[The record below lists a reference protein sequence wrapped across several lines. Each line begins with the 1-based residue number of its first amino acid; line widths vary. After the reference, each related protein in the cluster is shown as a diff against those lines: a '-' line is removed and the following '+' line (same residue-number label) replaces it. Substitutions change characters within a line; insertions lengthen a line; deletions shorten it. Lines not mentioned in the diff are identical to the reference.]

1 MHGVAKSWTRLC
13 DWTTTS
19 LVVDCNTLRKSC
31 TWSSALMLKMRLRFH
46 FWLCDTPILAPH
58 ASMYMQTC
66 THTHI
71 HTHRKKMIGT
81 PRMYLTRAQQH
92 AYAHRGP
99 VVGRSTRAVNYR
111 PPTMDPKGGLTETI
125 LWKCIQYAQMTCQQA
140 ISVEH
145 SNYRHH
151 SQSLAKLYSILSF
164 TGCGWNWPLKNWR
177 GHFWLT
183 STIW

>member
-1 MHGVAKSWTRLC
+1 
-13 DWTTTS
+13 
-19 LVVDCNTLRKSC
+19 
-31 TWSSALMLKMRLRFH
+31 MLKMRLRFH
-46 FWLCDTPILAPH
+46 FLLCDAPFPAPH

-66 THTHI
+66 THI
-71 HTHRKKMIGT
+71 HTHTFTHTRKKMIGT
-81 PRMYLTRAQQH
+81 PLMCLTRAQQR

-125 LWKCIQYAQMTCQQA
+125 LWKCIQYAQMTTCQQA
-140 ISVEH
+140 ISVQH

-164 TGCGWNWPLKNWR
+164 TGCG
-177 GHFWLT
+177 
-183 STIW
+183 

>member
-1 MHGVAKSWTRLC
+1 
-13 DWTTTS
+13 
-19 LVVDCNTLRKSC
+19 
-31 TWSSALMLKMRLRFH
+31 
-46 FWLCDTPILAPH
+46 
-58 ASMYMQTC
+58 
-66 THTHI
+66 
-71 HTHRKKMIGT
+71 MIGT

-164 TGCGWNWPLKNWR
+164 TGCG
-177 GHFWLT
+177 
-183 STIW
+183 